1 MASKEAVGAAY
12 DRTAQEYDQA
22 AGATYLMALR
32 ALLPF
37 ANVAPHPAI
46 LDVGCGTGINLLELA
61 RVLGPC
67 RELVGVDLSAG
78 MLEVARRKAVAAGVA
93 ATFQVGDAEA
103 LPLPDGMFDL
113 VVCNSAYH
121 WFPDRDRAMTEM
133 VRVLRPGGQ
142 LLLGTLASP
151 AFEEWFGAVD
161 TVWTRL
167 FGRACAAFPEMPT
180 PGEVTTQLRA
190 AGMGIECL
198 RYQITPAP
206 VTDPR
211 AFVSTMTV
219 VAPVWLAETPDGDK
233 RRVLDEMLGAIGS
246 PGGFVCTHAAIEVV
260 ARKGAPIPPRAR
272 PMPPPQPFRSGTW
285 MT

>member
-1 MASKEAVGAAY
+1 MEQKEALGAAY
-12 DRTAQEYDQA
+12 DRSAQEYDRV
-22 AGATYLMALR
+22 AGASYLTALR
-32 ALLPF
+32 SLLPF
-37 ANVAPHPAI
+37 TNVAPLPAI

-78 MLEVARRKAVAAGVA
+78 MLEMARRKAAAAGVA

-103 LPLPDGMFDL
+103 LNLPDGTFDL

-121 WFPDRDRAMTEM
+121 WFPDRTRAMTEM
-133 VRVLRPGGQ
+133 ARVLRPGGQ

-151 AFEEWFGAVD
+151 AFEEWLGVVD

-167 FGRACAAFPEMPT
+167 FGRTCAAFPEMPT
-180 PGEVTTQLRA
+180 PDEVTAQLRA
-190 AGMGIECL
+190 TGMGIENL
-198 RYQITPAP
+198 RYHITPAP

-211 AFVSTMTV
+211 VFLSTMAV
-219 VAPVWLAETPDGDK
+219 VAPVWLARSDGDAK
-233 RRVLDEMLGAIGS
+233 RVLDEVHRAINS
-246 PGGFVCTHAAIEVV
+246 PSGFVCTYAAIEVV
-260 ARKGAPIPPRAR
+260 ARKGAAMPPQIR
-272 PMPPPQPFRSGTW
+272 PMPPTPPLRPGTW